1 MLRLEPA
8 ADSPRALVA
17 NLGHAA
23 DGAIGLPG
31 ALAWSTVLDH
41 AAFTARPCLLWLALA
56 VECSCGRDAER
67 VQLGPNAFSGI
78 TKLPPSFSSKKTL
91 ERVNARWTSPG
102 KGVGSKKD
110 NELGWSSNVN
120 AKRRIV
126 GGPPFD

>member
-1 MLRLEPA
+1 MLQLEPA

-67 VQLGPNAFSGI
+67 VHRAPNAFSGI
-78 TKLPPSFSSKKTL
+78 TKLPPPPYL
-91 ERVNARWTSPG
+91 AAY
-102 KGVGSKKD
+102 GVLYCILTQGTP
-110 NELGWSSNVN
+110 LGTV
-120 AKRRIV
+120 
-126 GGPPFD
+126 

>member
-17 NLGHAA
+17 NLGLAA

-67 VQLGPNAFSGI
+67 VR
-78 TKLPPSFSSKKTL
+78 PS
-91 ERVNARWTSPG
+91 
-102 KGVGSKKD
+102 
-110 NELGWSSNVN
+110 
-120 AKRRIV
+120 
-126 GGPPFD
+126 